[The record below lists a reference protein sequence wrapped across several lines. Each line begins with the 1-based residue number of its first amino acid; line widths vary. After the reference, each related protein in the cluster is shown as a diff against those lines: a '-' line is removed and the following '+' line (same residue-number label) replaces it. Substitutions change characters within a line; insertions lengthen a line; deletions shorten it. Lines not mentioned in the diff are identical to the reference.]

1 MTKKV
6 LFKKMKNKKL
16 TIALAG
22 NPNCGKS
29 TIFNALTGARQH
41 AGNYPGVTVEKK
53 EGVTEYKGYEIT
65 FVDLP
70 GTYSLS
76 AFSED
81 EAVARDFILNDKP
94 DAVIHIVDASNM
106 DRNLYLFTQL
116 AELDIP
122 LMIVLNM
129 VDVLESKGFKADEKQ
144 LSLLLGVPAVSTVGN
159 KKTGVDNLL
168 DAVISNY
175 ENGNFAKQAKAKVDY
190 GDDIKREI
198 DALED
203 LILKD
208 EELSKFPKSRLSIKL
223 LDNDASALKKVSL
236 SKNPAAILAQVEK
249 SRKHIKT
256 HFGENAETK
265 IAEYRYGFTNS
276 VVKTVIKETETNK
289 KDITDLIDKFVLNRF
304 LGLPVAALVMYLIF
318 KFTFTVSAPIV
329 ELFGIFFKRLG
340 GFAGSLIPQGNLQSL
355 VVDGIIGGVGGV
367 LGFFPL
373 ILLMFFAIAFFEDS
387 GYMARAA
394 FIMDRIMSRFGLH
407 GKSFLP
413 MMISTNGC
421 TVAGFMAART
431 LDSKRDRVITMFA
444 ASFMI
449 CGAKLPVFSLF
460 IAAFFP
466 QGQQANIM
474 FVFYVL
480 SVCVA
485 LVTAKILSKTILKGE
500 PSHFVMELPPYHIPT
515 LKGLLLKMW
524 ERGWLYLRKA
534 GTVIFCVSVLIW
546 AGFTY
551 PQVHKNPDFSEK
563 EAALAQIEHSFFG
576 RLSKILEPAVKPIGM
591 DGTKALALVSG
602 LAAKEV
608 VVSTLGTIY
617 SLSEVNSES
626 SKPLKEKIANDK
638 DWSPLKAIAFLI
650 FCLIYVPCIAAV
662 FVFFKETGSKLKWLA
677 LLVIGNTAFAWL
689 AAFAVFQVGT
699 ILNGK

>member
-1 MTKKV
+1 MSN
-6 LFKKMKNKKL
+6 NKKL
-16 TIALAG
+16 IIALAG

-29 TIFNALTGARQH
+29 TIFNALIGLNQH
-41 AGNYPGVTVEKK
+41 IGNYPGVTVEKK
-53 EGVTEYKGYEIT
+53 EGVKEYKGYEIT

-81 EAVARDFILNDKP
+81 EAVARDFILNNKP

-116 AELDIP
+116 AEQDIP

-144 LSLLLGVPAVSTVGN
+144 LSLLLGVPVISTVGN

-168 DAVISNY
+168 DAVILNY
-175 ENGNFAKQAKAKVDY
+175 ENGNFLRQAKAKVDY
-190 GDDIKREI
+190 GGDIKHEI
-198 DALED
+198 EALEE

-208 EELSKFPKSRLSIKL
+208 EELSKFPKNWLSIKL
-223 LDNDASALKKVSL
+223 LDNDAAALKKVSL
-236 SKNPAAILAQVEK
+236 SKNANAILAQVEK
-249 SRKHIKT
+249 SRKHIET
-256 HFGENAETK
+256 HFGETAETK
-265 IAEYRYGFTNS
+265 IAGYRYGFTNA
-276 VVKTVIKETETNK
+276 VIKNVIKETETNK
-289 KDITDLIDKFVLNRF
+289 KDITDLIDKIVLNRF
-304 LGLPVAALVMYLIF
+304 LGLPIAALVMYLIF
-318 KFTFTVSAPIV
+318 KFTFTVSAP
-329 ELFGIFFKRLG
+329 LAGWLGIFFKWLG
-340 GFAGSLIPQGNLQSL
+340 GFAGAMLPQGNLQSL
-355 VVDGIIGGVGGV
+355 VVDGVIGGVGGV
-367 LGFFPL
+367 LSFFPL
-373 ILLMFFAIAFFEDS
+373 ILFMFFAIAFFEDS

-394 FIMDRIMSRFGLH
+394 FVMDRIMSRFGLH

-431 LDSKRDRVITMFA
+431 LDSKRDRIITMFA

-460 IAAFFP
+460 IAAFCP
-466 QGQQANIM
+466 QGQQANVM
-474 FVFYVL
+474 FIFYIL
-480 SVCVA
+480 SVCIA
-485 LVTAKILSKTILKGE
+485 LAAAKILSETIVKGE
-500 PSHFVMELPPYHIPT
+500 PARFVMELPPYHIPT

-534 GTVIFCVSVLIW
+534 GTVIFFASVLIW

-551 PQVHKNPDFSEK
+551 PQAHKNPDLSKK
-563 EAALAQIEHSFFG
+563 EAALSQIENSFFG

-602 LAAKEV
+602 FAAKEV

-626 SKPLKEKIANDK
+626 AKPLKEKIANDK

-650 FCLIYVPCIAAV
+650 FCLIYVPCVAAV
-662 FVFFKETGSKLKWLA
+662 TVFFRETGSSFKWLA
-677 LLVIGNTAFAWL
+677 LLVIGNTVFAWF
-689 AAFAVFQVGT
+689 AAFIVFQIGMLLSSHLV
-699 ILNGK
+699 